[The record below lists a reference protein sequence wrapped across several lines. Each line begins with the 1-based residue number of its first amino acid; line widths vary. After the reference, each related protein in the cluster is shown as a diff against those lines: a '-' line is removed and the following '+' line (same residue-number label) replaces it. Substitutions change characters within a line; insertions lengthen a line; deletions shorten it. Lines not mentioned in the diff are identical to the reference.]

1 MHLVNA
7 AVLDE
12 WDTLSDSRIA
22 AHVVGGRTAL
32 FEVLMRR
39 HDERAYRTV
48 RAITGDDSRAEE
60 LLQQVFIDAYA
71 NLRQFDGT
79 TSFEIWLTRI
89 AVKAAA
95 GRPLG
100 DCPSLVDRR
109 PDPCTR
115 SGMAGRAQGLPFRPL
130 QKLE

>member
-7 AVLDE
+7 AVLEE

-22 AHVVGGRTAL
+22 AHVVRGRTAL

-79 TSFEIWLTRI
+79 TPFEIWLTRI
-89 AVKAAA
+89 AVRTATRRLLRD
-95 GRPLG
+95 GPCRG
-100 DCPSLVDRR
+100 DRS
-109 PDPCTR
+109 PDPCGPGGTVTR
-115 SGMAGRAQGLPFRPL
+115 AADAPLRPL
-130 QKLE
+130 QRLE